1 MTHKPVLTL
10 SDDDN
15 IAVVQQKVEPG
26 NELSSPDLVAQSAIP
41 LGHKIAL
48 TEIRLLQVA
57 T

>member
-15 IAVVQQKVEPG
+15 IAVGLQKVEPG

-41 LGHKIAL
+41 SGHKIAL

>member
-15 IAVVQQKVEPG
+15 IAVVLQKVEPG

-41 LGHKIAL
+41 SDHKIAL

>member
-15 IAVVQQKVEPG
+15 NAVVLQKVEPG

-41 LGHKIAL
+41 SGHKIAL